1 VANFAGLKLTPEILG
16 MDKNSLIGF
25 ALVAAIMITWFTVF
39 QPEPVTETAATEI
52 TSAAAPTDNEVDAT
66 TQNDVEVGT
75 VEAKPLLNDSLAA
88 DALKDRFGAFA
99 AAAQAPSSEMD
110 ATAAALRDSTDLLT
124 LEFSP
129 LGGRITGAWLN
140 EYKTYDG
147 LPLPVITNS
156 PVNRFSFTFA
166 HGNRTIPTEELYF
179 MPVAS
184 AGKMKGKTK
193 EMRLRASI
201 SEDRYIDHIY
211 TYENGK
217 YDIGFKAEYHNL
229 SDLIRNK
236 HLELN
241 WILEIPR
248 TEKSLE
254 NMRNQTTVFYMTG
267 EDVENLNEASTETE
281 SENVKLNTGWVAY
294 KNQFFSAILI
304 PEKPFE
310 EIKIESMIP
319 AGEQVNKIMSG
330 IFHVP
335 AAFNGDQTVDF
346 RIYLGPNEYYTL
358 RSYDRDFDKMISL
371 GWSFI
376 SYINKFIV
384 LPTFKFLE
392 DKIGNYGIIIFLLAI
407 FIRLLV
413 FPFAIKSYVSMAKMR
428 IVNESSEMKE
438 LEEKHKSDNT
448 KLQTEKMAYY
458 SSVGVSPLSGCLP
471 LLFQMPIILAM
482 FSFFPASIELRQQS
496 FLWATD
502 LSSYDSVMDLSFSI
516 PFYGDHV
523 SLFTLLMTL
532 STIAFTWVSQQTQ
545 GNTNPQM
552 KQLQWMGYVM
562 PIIFLGILNNYA
574 SGLSYYYF
582 VANVLSITQ
591 SYLIKATIN
600 DKKLLDQLHSYKLK
614 KKSGGGKKTRIQSW
628 MEQQQK
634 KQQEMQKELKSRKK

>member
-1 VANFAGLKLTPEILG
+1 

-39 QPEPVTETAATEI
+39 QPEPTPE
-52 TSAAAPTDNEVDAT
+52 AAPTEIVTESEVTKEPTESPADKAEDGSAIS
-66 TQNDVEVGT
+66 Q
-75 VEAKPLLNDSLAA
+75 PILSDSLAA
-88 DALKDRFGAFA
+88 DALKDKFGAFA
-99 AAAQAPSSEMD
+99 MAAKAPESGISPN
-110 ATAAALRDSTDLLT
+110 LRDSTDLLT
-124 LEFSP
+124 LEFSAM
-129 LGGRITGAWLN
+129 GGRLSGAWLN

-147 LPLPVITNS
+147 KPLSVIENS

-179 MPVAS
+179 EPVS
-184 AGKMKGKTK
+184 SLSKTSGKTK
-193 EMRLRASI
+193 ETRLRAKI
-201 SEDRYIDHIY
+201 SDERYIDHVY

-248 TEKSLE
+248 TEKSVE
-254 NMRNQTTVFYMTG
+254 NMRNQTTIFYKTG
-267 EDVENLNEASTETE
+267 EDVEKLNEASKDPE
-281 SENVKLNTGWVAY
+281 SESVKLNTDWVAY

-310 EIKIESMIP
+310 EIKIESMVP
-319 AGEQVNKIMSG
+319 AGEEVNKIMSG

-335 AAFNGDQTVDF
+335 ASFNGNQTIDF

-358 RSYDRDFDKMISL
+358 RGYDQEFDKMISL

-407 FIRLLV
+407 FIRILV
-413 FPFAIKSYVSMAKMR
+413 FPFAMKSYVSMAKMR

-496 FLWATD
+496 FLWAND
-502 LSSYDSVMDLSFSI
+502 LSSYDSIMDLSFSI

-600 DKKLLDQLHSYKLK
+600 DKKLLDQLHAYKLK
-614 KKSGGGKKTRIQSW
+614 KKNGGGKKTRIQGW
-628 MEQQQK
+628 LEQQQK
-634 KQQEMQKELKSRKK
+634 KQQEMQKEIKSRKK

>member
-1 VANFAGLKLTPEILG
+1 

-39 QPEPVTETAATEI
+39 QPEPLPE
-52 TSAAAPTDNEVDAT
+52 AAPTEIVTESDVAKESAESTETIAENTAT
-66 TQNDVEVGT
+66 APSAT
-75 VEAKPLLNDSLAA
+75 LNDSLAA

-99 AAAQAPSSEMD
+99 MAAKVPESVSPLV
-110 ATAAALRDSTDLLT
+110 LRDSTDLLT
-124 LEFSP
+124 LEFTAM
-129 LGGRITGAWLN
+129 GGKLNGAWLN
-140 EYKTYDG
+140 EFKTFDG
-147 LPLPVITNS
+147 KPLAVIDNS
-156 PVNRFSFTFA
+156 PINRFSFTFA

-179 MPVAS
+179 EPVKS
-184 AGKMKGKTK
+184 ATKTSGKIK
-193 EMRLRASI
+193 ETRLRASI
-201 SEDRYIDHIY
+201 SEDRYIDHVY

-248 TEKSLE
+248 TEKSVE
-254 NMRNQTTVFYMTG
+254 NMRNQTTIFYKTG
-267 EDVENLNEASTETE
+267 EDVENLNEASKETE
-281 SENVKLNTGWVAY
+281 NESVKLNTDWVAY

-310 EIKIESMIP
+310 EIKIESMVP
-319 AGEQVNKIMSG
+319 AGEDVNKIMSG

-335 AAFNGDQTVDF
+335 ASFNGNQSIDF

-358 RSYDRDFDKMISL
+358 RGYDQEFDKMISL

-407 FIRLLV
+407 FIRILV
-413 FPFAIKSYVSMAKMR
+413 FPFAMKSYVSMAKMR

-496 FLWATD
+496 FLWAND
-502 LSSYDSVMDLSFSI
+502 LSSYDSIMDLSFSI

-600 DKKLLDQLHSYKLK
+600 DKKLLDQLHAYKLK
-614 KKSGGGKKTRIQSW
+614 KKNGGGKKSRIQGW
-628 MEQQQK
+628 LEQQQK
-634 KQQEMQKELKSRKK
+634 KQQEMQKEIKSRKK